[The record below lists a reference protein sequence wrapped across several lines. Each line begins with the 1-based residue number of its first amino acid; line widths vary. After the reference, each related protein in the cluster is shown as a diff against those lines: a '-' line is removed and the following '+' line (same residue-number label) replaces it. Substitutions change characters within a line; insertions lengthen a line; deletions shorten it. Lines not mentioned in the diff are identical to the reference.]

1 MNIHE
6 LAFDVFRNKGI
17 FSINRFGRDDEA
29 VFELSVD
36 TKGYQICVWVEK
48 NEMTVSY
55 YEENGFYQSYDVK
68 GANYTMPVW
77 TDLRNEYYSDCGGK

>member
-36 TKGYQICVWVEK
+36 TKGYQIYVWVEQNK
-48 NEMTVSY
+48 MTVSY
-55 YEENGFYQSYDVK
+55 YEDNGFYQSYDVK

-77 TDLRNEYYSDCGGK
+77 TDLRNEYYSCSGGK